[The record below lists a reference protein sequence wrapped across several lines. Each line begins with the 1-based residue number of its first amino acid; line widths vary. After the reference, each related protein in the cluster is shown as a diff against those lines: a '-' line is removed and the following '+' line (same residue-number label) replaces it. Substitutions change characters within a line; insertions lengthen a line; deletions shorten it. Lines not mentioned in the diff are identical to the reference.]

1 MLPWSC
7 RISPCDGFNRLIF
20 TALCIK
26 TQNNLH
32 LNSICQGVNF
42 GVNNMILTD
51 FFIVGQYIKACYSI
65 NYFMQLFYEVSFYPL
80 FMWHLACTSIKLI
93 TIKIHTDAHCLF
105 PVLSL
110 TISALFLAVVNPLI
124 ALADWGQTSS
134 SWLRRLSLPRPWEA
148 VSGGAELQF
157 QGVLLAIS
165 YRPTP
170 SILLLLLRSHPG
182 CSHLASV
189 GSF

>member
-7 RISPCDGFNRLIF
+7 RISPCEDFNRLIF
-20 TALCIK
+20 AALCIK

-42 GVNNMILTD
+42 GVNNMILAD
-51 FFIVGQYIKACYSI
+51 FLLLVRIQMPVT
-65 NYFMQLFYEVSFYPL
+65 V
-80 FMWHLACTSIKLI
+80 LI
-93 TIKIHTDAHCLF
+93 TSCSFSMKCHFTPCLRGTLLAHPSSRSPSKF
-105 PVLSL
+105 TRML
-110 TISALFLAVVNPLI
+110 TACFQCCPSQSQPFWAVVNPST

-134 SWLRRLSLPRPWEA
+134 SWHRRLSLPRPWEA
-148 VSGGAELQF
+148 VCGGAELQF

-165 YRPTP
+165 YRPH
-170 SILLLLLRSHPG
+170 SIYSLASLGSHPG
-182 CSHLASV
+182 CSHRASV